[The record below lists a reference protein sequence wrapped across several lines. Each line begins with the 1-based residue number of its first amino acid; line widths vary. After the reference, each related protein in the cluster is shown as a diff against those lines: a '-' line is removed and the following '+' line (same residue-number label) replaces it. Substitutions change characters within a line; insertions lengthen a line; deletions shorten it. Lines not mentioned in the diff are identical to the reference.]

1 MRAKT
6 LRKLDVN
13 HNVFVGQVG
22 FWLPWDPDPFDV
34 QEMEYMETELNTL
47 MKSKKK

>member
-1 MRAKT
+1 MSIIMFLQT
-6 LRKLDVN
+6 
-13 HNVFVGQVG
+13 VG
-22 FWLPWDPDPFDV
+22 FWLPWDPDPFDI

>member
-1 MRAKT
+1 MRAKM
-6 LRKLDVN
+6 LRKMDPN

-34 QEMEYMETELNTL
+34 QKWNILNQN
-47 MKSKKK
+47 